1 VRLSRTTPKRHCRQR
16 RRRYHIQLIPES
28 NELKELLERSCFL
41 PTKSHRHFP
50 ERCAITLAQSNELK
64 ELLEISRE
72 YVTAIRL
79 KNMIGELG
87 PDDVVRSTELSAYF
101 THCNLQPAH
110 LLLALNLAMTA
121 AFRAKV
127 GRSCRSGRKR
137 TNE

>member
-1 VRLSRTTPKRHCRQR
+1 M
-16 RRRYHIQLIPES
+16 
-28 NELKELLERSCFL
+28 
-41 PTKSHRHFP
+41 
-50 ERCAITLAQSNELK
+50 
-64 ELLEISRE
+64 
-72 YVTAIRL
+72 TAIRL

-127 GRSCRSGRKR
+127 GRSGRSGRKR